1 MGGAPVFKARGYLA
15 VGMVADPITLD
26 EILWSCL
33 DVKPRD
39 IDESLLCD
47 AEVVVVPGFETFQ
60 KRAR

>member
-15 VGMVADPITLD
+15 VGMVADPTTLD

-39 IDESLLCD
+39 IDEALLCD